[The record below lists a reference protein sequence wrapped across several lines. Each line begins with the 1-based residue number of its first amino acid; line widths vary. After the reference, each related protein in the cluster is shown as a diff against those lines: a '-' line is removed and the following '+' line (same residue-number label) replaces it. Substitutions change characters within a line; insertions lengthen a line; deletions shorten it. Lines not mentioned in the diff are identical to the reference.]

1 MSLSNLIFDK
11 IIKNDC
17 NHVQDQSN
25 KASNNKKYFYCYKC
39 NNIILIM
46 NNKFYSTYK
55 LIDDEDINNK
65 IEFDPILIV
74 KLMINRQEEQIK
86 DINEKL
92 VLNFSNHDETN
103 TNQINSNLLSE
114 SEKINHSG
122 ITNIEE
128 AENIEKEK
136 IKNIKSFGSNLIST
150 KNSVARNEK
159 KNNKF
164 TELLF
169 DEETFE
175 KYKNQRN
182 RVMIYIHKLCTKLK
196 YNDGTFYLTL
206 YLADTYLS
214 RIFSEEITEKELFL
228 IILGFFL
235 ISSKYIEDDIFE
247 PELQTFCNIEK
258 NITLSVEEIRA
269 SEVLC
274 LTLINYNLFLYSTF
288 DWLNILLDNGILFE
302 TEIKDKNEFGNI
314 YIYTQ
319 KLLTLITSKIYF
331 CKYSSIQIAF
341 SIIHLS
347 REKYL
352 KNNSEISELL
362 LKLLFSLYGVDFS
375 DYEECYNTIKLD
387 LSENNEDED
396 EDGKSHLNSNTSSK
410 CSIKSNMKS
419 TEIKLNK
426 NNHKIFNDEIKIS
439 NLNSSGRANRFK
451 IFLNSNKGKKIINT
465 DFNIKLINN
474 NSNSNNKYKLY
485 SSPGQINFLNYKNK
499 NKSTNKNLEFSQNN
513 SIGLFDNKGNKNLSP
528 NIMNHKNNILNNS
541 FKSSN
546 YIPKEKQQ
554 YNVDSYRND
563 KQLILSRKS
572 QKSNNNTLYINY
584 APKFLI
590 KTTGPNVNNINYIN
604 NININNEII
613 NVYTEPGK
621 KKINDNILSGLNL
634 NFCNKID
641 DNFHTINNKENKNN
655 NYIIKK
661 TSFTINNSNNN
672 QINYE
677 YNINSMKNNNINNM
691 EINNQI
697 KKDNNINFTNT
708 QNIIKIK
715 NNTSNNN
722 KKIDLNKKEKYKT
735 LLLFDFQN
743 NKNLNNLF
751 KRNGENEVIIP
762 PEKENKSCNKYSFN
776 GYTNSINNNKKKK
789 NIRIH
794 LGENKKIK
802 IMNTN
807 ININVNNKISNRK
820 FTIDFKDIVNKKI
833 NMEKTNNYVAK
844 DKNSNNKRFKSHN
857 SNKYTLNYETY
868 KAHQKFNNYEHK
880 SKNGKVKVFH
890 EFKNKTNYKLI
901 EDNIRIGN
909 NIININNIDAI
920 DSRLPS
926 LKFNKKSILYGK

>member
-1 MSLSNLIFDK
+1 MSISDSIFDK

-17 NHVQDQSN
+17 KHVQDQSN

-92 VLNFSNHDETN
+92 VLNFSNHDETD
-103 TNQINSNLLSE
+103 TNQINSDLLSE

-136 IKNIKSFGSNLIST
+136 IKNIKSIGSDLIST
-150 KNSVARNEK
+150 KNSVTRNEK

-164 TELLF
+164 TKLLF
-169 DEETFE
+169 DEEIFE

-182 RVMIYIHKLCTKLK
+182 RIMIYIHKLCTKLK
-196 YNDGTFYLTL
+196 YNDSTFYLTL
-206 YLADTYLS
+206 YLIDTYLS

-258 NITLSVEEIRA
+258 NIALSVEEIRA
-269 SEVLC
+269 SEVQC
-274 LTLINYNLFLYSTF
+274 LTLINYNLFLYSAF
-288 DWLNILLDNGILFE
+288 DWLNILLGNGVLFE
-302 TEIKDKNEFGNI
+302 TEIKDINELGNI

-387 LSENNEDED
+387 LSENNNNED
-396 EDGKSHLNSNTSSK
+396 EDGKNHLNSNTSSK
-410 CSIKSNMKS
+410 CSIKKNLKS
-419 TEIKLNK
+419 IEIKLNK
-426 NNHKIFNDEIKIS
+426 NNQKKLNDEINIS
-439 NLNSSGRANRFK
+439 NLNSSGRGNRFK

-465 DFNIKLINN
+465 DFNIKLIDNI
-474 NSNSNNKYKLY
+474 SNNKYKLY
-485 SSPGQINFLNYKNK
+485 STPGQINLLNYKNK
-499 NKSTNKNLEFSQNN
+499 NKSTNKNLEFLPNN
-513 SIGLFDNKGNKNLSP
+513 SIGLFDNQSNKKLSP
-528 NIMNHKNNILNNS
+528 NIMTHKNNILNNS
-541 FKSSN
+541 FKSCN
-546 YIPKEKQQ
+546 YIPKEKQH

-563 KQLILSRKS
+563 KQLILNRKN
-572 QKSNNNTLYINY
+572 QKSNNTLYINY

-590 KTTGPNVNNINYIN
+590 KTTGPNINNINYIN

-634 NFCNKID
+634 NFCYKID
-641 DNFHTINNKENKNN
+641 DNNHTINNKENKENKNN

-661 TSFTINNSNNN
+661 TSLSINHSNNSNNN
-672 QINYE
+672 QINY
-677 YNINSMKNNNINNM
+677 NINNINNNINNM
-691 EINNQI
+691 EVNNQI
-697 KKDNNINFTNT
+697 KNDNNINITNT
-708 QNIIKIK
+708 QNIITIK

-735 LLLFDFQN
+735 LLLFDLQN
-743 NKNLNNLF
+743 NKNFNNLF
-751 KRNGENEVIIP
+751 KRNGENQVIIP

-794 LGENKKIK
+794 LGENKEIK

-833 NMEKTNNYVAK
+833 NKEKTNNYVAK
-844 DKNSNNKRFKSHN
+844 DKSSNNKRFKSHN
-857 SNKYTLNYETY
+857 SNKYTLNYDRY
-868 KAHQKFNNYEHK
+868 KAHQKFNDYEHK
-880 SKNGKVKVFH
+880 SKNGKVNVFQ
-890 EFKNKTNYKLI
+890 EFKNKKNYKLL
-901 EDNIRIGN
+901 ENNIRIGN
-909 NIININNIDAI
+909 NIININNIDAT